1 MRDRLGPKDQAFQDK
16 INGAKMS
23 FSIVILTFNEEK
35 NLKYCLESIQWCDDI
50 VILDSYSTDDTLKIA
65 QENNLRIYQRKF
77 DNFASQRNFAHDKIK
92 FKHDWVFHLDA
103 DEVFTEEL
111 KKEIDKKIHKSNYDA
126 YLVPSKIML
135 MGRWL
140 RYSGMYPTYQV
151 RLGKF
156 EKLSFNQVGHGQ
168 KEDIPADRV
177 GVLNSPYIHYNFS
190 SGLYA
195 WFERHNKY
203 SSEEAISA
211 LQYRNTKHLELN
223 GLFSSNPYQRRNVLK
238 QISYNFPF
246 RPFFRFIYM
255 YIFRLGFLDGRQGL
269 HYCSL
274 MALYEFM
281 TAIKIEELK
290 S

>member
-1 MRDRLGPKDQAFQDK
+1 
-16 INGAKMS
+16 MS

-35 NLKYCLESIQWCDDI
+35 NLKCCLESIQWCDDI

-77 DNFASQRNFAHDKIK
+77 DNFASQRNFAHDEIK

-111 KKEIDKKIHKSNYDA
+111 KKEIDKKIQESNYDA

-156 EKLSFNQVGHGQ
+156 EKLRFKQVGHGQ

-190 SGLYA
+190 NGLYA
-195 WFERHNKY
+195 WFERHNQY

-211 LQYRNTKHLELN
+211 SQYRNTKHLELN
-223 GLFSSNPYQRRNVLK
+223 GVFSLNPYQRRNALK
-238 QISYNFPF
+238 QISYGFPF

-290 S
+290 SYPN